1 MLTYLHLAILFLFRA
16 ISGYSFE
23 KAKTYEKRNHYFLN
37 GSSQSSDSVQGEVTQ
52 YLKKHPRDSR
62 LIKHNYFFLDG
73 QPAKPPGCLPCRK
86 SWPFCIVW
94 RFPQSHLVW

>member
-1 MLTYLHLAILFLFRA
+1 MLTYLHLAILLLFRA

-37 GSSQSSDSVQGEVTQ
+37 GSTQSPDSVQGEVTQ

-73 QPAKPPGCLPCRK
+73 QPARLPGCLPCRK
-86 SWPFCIVW
+86 SWPFCIV
-94 RFPQSHLVW
+94 